1 MKNLKSFD
9 SFALNESDE
18 QKKFSFSELSKEAQ
32 SNALDELR
40 DINVQ
45 VDYWHEDVID
55 YFKEQMEEFGLDD
68 VEVSYSGFFS
78 QGDGAS
84 FTAYVTD
91 TQKFMKE
98 ALQLESDEWL
108 DMGDGVKPKDE
119 LDALRSDLLD
129 IGFDTRE
136 KLTPGNFLISI
147 RRTSNRY
154 SHENTIEGDVDIEDI
169 PESIEDEFPT
179 YEYTDKIQ
187 DKVTD
192 WARTKSRK
200 LYSDL
205 EKEYDYLT
213 SDEAVQE
220 TIENNDYEFTEDG
233 ELA

>member
-18 QKKFSFSELSKEAQ
+18 QRKFSFSELSKEAQ

-45 VDYWHEDVID
+45 VDYWHDDVID
-55 YFKEQMEEFGLDD
+55 YFKEEMEKFGLDD
-68 VEVSYSGFFS
+68 VEVSYSGFYS

-84 FTAYVTD
+84 FTADVTD

-98 ALQLESDEWL
+98 ALELESDEWL

-136 KLTPGNFLISI
+136 KLTPDNFIISI
-147 RRTSNRY
+147 RRTSSRY
-154 SHENTIEGDVDIEDI
+154 SHQNTIEGDVDIEDI
-169 PESIEDEFPT
+169 PESIEDEFPA
-179 YEYTDKIQ
+179 YEYTDEIQ

-192 WARTKSRK
+192 WARKKSVK

-213 SDEAVQE
+213 SDEAVKE
-220 TIENNDYEFTEDG
+220 TIEMNDYEFDEDG

>member
-1 MKNLKSFD
+1 MRNLKSFD
-9 SFALNESDE
+9 SFALNESE
-18 QKKFSFSELSKEAQ
+18 EKTKFPFSELSKEAQ
-32 SNALDELR
+32 SKALDELR

-45 VDYWHEDVID
+45 HDSWHSDVID
-55 YFKEQMEEFGLDD
+55 YFKEEMEKFGLDD

-84 FTAYVTD
+84 FTADVTD

-98 ALQLESDEWL
+98 ALLLESDEWL
-108 DMGDGVKPKDE
+108 DLGDNVKPKDE

-136 KLTPGNFLISI
+136 KLTPENFLISI
-147 RRTSNRY
+147 KRTSSRY
-154 SHENTIEGDVDIEDI
+154 YHENTIEGDVDIEDV
-169 PESIEDEFPT
+169 PESIEDEFPYDRYIEKLT
-179 YEYTDKIQ
+179 EH
-187 DKVTD
+187 VTN
-192 WARTKSRK
+192 WARRKSKK

-205 EKEYDYLT
+205 EKEYDFLT
-213 SDEAVQE
+213 SDEEVQE